1 MLAYYIHVLCTVFQ
15 FDGTF
20 LATGSYD
27 GYARLWS
34 TDGKHIYSFLLL
46 VKPLM

>member
-1 MLAYYIHVLCTVFQ
+1 MFVLFQ
-15 FDGTF
+15 FDGTY

-34 TDGKHIYSFLLL
+34 TDGKGC
-46 VKPLM
+46 V